1 MRILSVALAMLLSTA
16 SWSRAAGL
24 SGAAGLS
31 RSAGDGA
38 TVGQMMARVR
48 ALSARSVAGRSRQAI
63 YYDTTLPAFLF
74 QGGGSVQ
81 GKNGTFFH
89 SDAMVANYRSSDQR
103 IAVAW
108 LAQGVDNGNA
118 PVQYFTIPAS
128 TMVSLEDYVTSML
141 GMTGFGAVIVIGVD
155 SQGVPDMTA
164 ELDGQSRI
172 WTFQPGSSG
181 KVSLGLPAVD
191 LMDAIGDTL
200 GYGLGL
206 RNDSG
211 SRTNIGI
218 VNLDQVSHAWAIQV
232 LGGNQTASFA
242 VTVPAYSV
250 IQAAVP
256 DADYGNLFF
265 ALKPN
270 ADGFF
275 WSAYGVSVDNIS
287 GDSWV
292 SHVNQP

>member
-1 MRILSVALAMLLSTA
+1 MRILSVALAMLLSAA

-24 SGAAGLS
+24 SRAA
-31 RSAGDGA
+31 ADGA
-38 TVGQMMARVR
+38 TVGQLMARVR
-48 ALSARSVAGRSRQAI
+48 ALSARSVAGPRRQAI
-63 YYDTTLPAFLF
+63 YYDTTLSAFLF
-74 QGGGSVQ
+74 QGGGSVA

-89 SDAMVANYRSSDQR
+89 SDAMVANYRSADQT
-103 IAVAW
+103 IAVGW

-118 PVQYFTIPAS
+118 PLQYFTIPGS
-128 TMVSLEDYVTSML
+128 TTVSLEDYVTSML
-141 GMTGFGAVIVIGVD
+141 GMSGFGAVIVIGVD
-155 SQGVPDMTA
+155 SQGNPDTTA

-232 LGGNQTASFA
+232 MGENQTTSFA

-256 DADYGNLFF
+256 DVDYGNLFF